1 MTTPGRGGARGP
13 FPGGRGRGG
22 MPLGTQTHSQGP
34 VASSSAQQSSASQSA
49 QLIFSMFGG
58 SNIAQDLTSPDVA
71 NPFTK
76 RKQAD
81 EVEAARKRLS

>member
-1 MTTPGRGGARGP
+1 
-13 FPGGRGRGG
+13 
-22 MPLGTQTHSQGP
+22 
-34 VASSSAQQSSASQSA
+34 
-49 QLIFSMFGG
+49 MFGG

>member
-1 MTTPGRGGARGP
+1 
-13 FPGGRGRGG
+13 

-49 QLIFSMFGG
+49 QIFGLFCG
-58 SNIAQDLTSPDVA
+58 SDIAQGLTSPDVA